1 MLCNFHMRDYSN
13 ISSSNS
19 SERMYTVM
27 MLIVLGMTQCACAT
41 DTVLQLNISQYVGRW
56 YEVSDHDPVYKGRV
70 LCWEFDMEVLIRT
83 GVKWR
88 QAGCP

>member
-1 MLCNFHMRDYSN
+1 MYS
-13 ISSSNS
+13 I
-19 SERMYTVM
+19 M
-27 MLIVLGMTQCACAT
+27 MLVVLGMTQFACAT

-56 YEVSDHDPVYKGRV
+56 YEVSDHDPVYKGRGARV
-70 LCWEFDMEVLIRT
+70 LCREFDMEVLIRT